1 MTGTDRR
8 RFPILLARPSGLG
21 AVRRTAALLA
31 LSGALALPAAAQTPS
46 TDATLSELSLGPGVT
61 LDPTFSPTQGLYHAD
76 VAHTTTEVTVTAT
89 TNHAEATFVYL
100 NQSATELADADDT
113 KDGHQVGPLHEGF
126 NVFGVKVT
134 AEDETTVA
142 YYTLVVVRK
151 APSTDAKLSG
161 LSLGTGVTLTPT
173 FVPGTTSY
181 TASVANDVAEVTV
194 TATTNHANATFVYLN
209 ASDTA
214 LADADDMEDGH
225 QVALV
230 VGTTVIKVTVTPE
243 SSVAQTQTYT
253 VTVTRRGPVPAAPAN
268 FTAVSG
274 DGQAALSWSAPQ
286 SGSGVTGHE
295 YRYKTDGSYPESWTP
310 IDDSAPG
317 GANVSG
323 FTVTGLTN
331 ETAYTFQ
338 LRAVNAVGGGA
349 AAEVTVTP
357 MSEICEQGTGDVW
370 CGVLTVGRVLSYPGR
385 LLQHGFMA
393 EWHGERVGALS
404 DTRLRFGTNAYTI
417 DEVTVGAE
425 QYKGFLFFG
434 LNRALTAADRAR
446 LVLYVGGAA
455 FALSDANDRA
465 PTYHWR
471 KTGLDWSSAS
481 RVKLRLRADLRAAP
495 AGLRAEAPVDTG
507 GLLKVSWSAPG
518 AGPVVTGYQVK
529 FWKAADSES
538 SYWLEETKGT
548 ETSIFIP
555 TPGGAAAEYKLRV
568 RARTA
573 LGWSPWSAP
582 TTARTG
588 APQSGQPL
596 LSLHVLDRGTEV
608 SEGAITEGGL
618 LFYRIKA
625 TNIRN
630 YHDWGEPGLLGHFRL
645 RYEWAGDRHPP
656 HPVPALLNDSGSEPQ
671 RPPSC
676 QTTPLMRVGL
686 VASQPSFTQTAATT
700 GYWDF
705 WELIP
710 DYAAELGPVT
720 LKFDNQP
727 CDRPVSGSFLQAGS
741 PNQACVEIAD
751 NGSGPAYDGDEK
763 PTYSCSGS
771 PAGSASR
778 AVAPLTAAFAD
789 LPSSHEGTAF
799 TFRIEFSEDVAV
811 SAAEMRDDALTVTG
825 GTVTGAAQVDGR
837 ADRWSITVTPSGT
850 EEVLISL
857 PPGRDCSEAGAV
869 CTADGRQLP
878 TGLARIVAGPPV
890 EPLTASFV
898 DVPEAHDGE
907 RAFTLRIAFSEPLSR
922 MNGRRLREDVVAVA
936 GGGATKASRVNRRR
950 DLWKLTVEPHSPA
963 DVTVTLAAGAACGT
977 PAAICASDGRSLS
990 ETISATVAGP
1000 PASAPAKP
1008 TGLDAT
1014 ASHNSVTLT
1023 WDDPGDDS
1031 ITGYVILRRVRVNN
1045 TGGDFSVLVA
1055 DTGSAATTYTDDT
1068 VAASTTYTYRIKAIN
1083 GAGTSERSRWYHI
1096 DTPAA
1101 PASKP
1106 AVADG
1111 PPGLAPN
1118 APNPFNANTLIP
1130 YRLDAD
1136 GPVRLEIYN
1145 LLGQPVRTLVNQ
1157 YQDAGFYKVRWDARD
1172 RRGAL
1177 VSAGMYLVRLH
1188 YPGGVQTQRLLYLK

>member
-1 MTGTDRR
+1 M
-8 RFPILLARPSGLG
+8 
-21 AVRRTAALLA
+21 
-31 LSGALALPAAAQTPS
+31 
-46 TDATLSELSLGPGVT
+46 SLGTGVT
-61 LDPTFSPTQGLYHAD
+61 LDPLFAPNHGLYHAV
-76 VAHTTTEVTVTAT
+76 VAHSTAEVTVTAT
-89 TNHAEATFVYL
+89 TNHANATFVYL
-100 NQSATELADADDT
+100 SQSGCCTLATPAAADADDME
-113 KDGHQVGPLHEGF
+113 DGHQVALVHGF
-126 NVFGVKVT
+126 NFFGVRVT

-142 YYTLVVVRK
+142 IYTLDVIRRT
-151 APSTDAKLSG
+151 PSSDAKLSG

-209 ASDTA
+209 ASATA
-214 LADADDMEDGH
+214 LADADAMEDGH

-243 SSVAQTQTYT
+243 SSDAQTQTYT

-295 YRYKTDGSYPESWTP
+295 YRYKPDGSYPESWTP

-338 LRAVNAVGGGA
+338 LRAVNAVGGGG

-370 CGVLTVGRVLSYPGR
+370 CGVLTVGRVLSNPGR

-393 EWHGERVGALS
+393 EWRGERVGTLS
-404 DTRLRFGTNAYTI
+404 DTKLRFGTNAYTI

-455 FALSDANDRA
+455 FALSDASDRA
-465 PTYHWR
+465 PIYHWR

-481 RVKLRLRADLRAAP
+481 RVKLRLRANLPAAP
-495 AGLRAEAPVDTG
+495 AGLRAEAPVGTG

-518 AGPVVTGYQVK
+518 AGTVVTDYQVK

-548 ETSIFIP
+548 ETSMFIP
-555 TPGGAAAEYKLRV
+555 TPGGAAAEYKLRL

-573 LGWSPWSAP
+573 LGWSAWSETA
-582 TTARTG
+582 TARTG
-588 APQSGQPL
+588 AAQSGRPL
-596 LSLHVLDRGTEV
+596 LSLHLLDENGNEITD
-608 SEGAITEGGL
+608 GAITEGGRL
-618 LFYRIKA
+618 RYRIKA

-630 YHDWGEPGLLGHFRL
+630 YHDWGDPGVLGHFRL
-645 RYEWAGDRHPP
+645 RWEWEGDRHPP
-656 HPVPALLNDSGSEPQ
+656 HPVTALLNDSGSEPP
-671 RPPSC
+671 RLPSC
-676 QTTPLMRVGL
+676 QTTPLMHVGL
-686 VASQPSFTQTAATT
+686 TPHQPSFRQTSATT

-705 WELIP
+705 LLYRIP
-710 DYAAELGPVT
+710 DYAAELGPVRLT
-720 LKFDNQP
+720 LQNRG
-727 CDRPVSGSFLQAGS
+727 CGSFAVAGPFLQAGS

-751 NGSGPAYDGDEK
+751 NGEGPAYDGSDPAMPDER

-778 AVAPLTAAFAD
+778 AVGPLTASFAD

-850 EEVLISL
+850 GEILISL

-907 RAFTLRIAFSEPLSR
+907 RAFTLRIAFSEALSW

-1031 ITGYVILRRVRVNN
+1031 ITGYVILRRIPGVDPK
-1045 TGGDFSVLVA
+1045 GEFSVLVA
-1055 DTGSAATTYTDDT
+1055 NTRTAATTYTDNT
-1068 VAASTTYTYRIKAIN
+1068 VAAETRYTYRIKAIN
-1083 GAGTSERSRWYHI
+1083 GAGTSERSRWFHI

-1118 APNPFNANTLIP
+1118 APNPFNASTLIP
-1130 YRLDAD
+1130 YRLDVD

-1157 YQDAGFYKVRWDARD
+1157 YQDAGFHKVRWDARD